1 MITTIG
7 LNKTNSKN
15 KGFRS
20 KIIPNLLYSYL
31 LELKMK
37 VLNKL
42 GFLLFSN
49 IICQRTSKK
58 QLRYY

>member
-7 LNKTNSKN
+7 LNKTNTKN

-20 KIIPNLLYSYL
+20 KIIPHLLYAYG

-37 VLNKL
+37 VLNKSW
-42 GFLLFSN
+42 LFYFSV
-49 IICQRTSKK
+49 ILFVKELVGQ
-58 QLRYY
+58 QLR